1 MLYLLP
7 PIQFSIKQDDDDD
20 DADVDNIHL
29 GRSYQMNGFF
39 FILANK
45 TEVGGLEEI
54 QSGFFIMENEKKKF
68 DIC

>member
-39 FILANK
+39 FYFGKQNR
-45 TEVGGLEEI
+45 GGWFRRD
-54 QSGFFIMENEKKKF
+54 SKWFFL
-68 DIC
+68 